1 VARIEGK
8 RPLEYIRPDVE
19 YRQRAWTYPGT
30 FLDRLQEETDRVA
43 EKTAFRP
50 EVLTGFVLTG
60 LQPMISRA
68 RIRKASGGCKI
79 PGDIIPC
86 QSVTLEFYTAD
97 VTYDEVRTLY
107 A

>member
-1 VARIEGK
+1 MVRVF
-8 RPLEYIRPDVE
+8 PS
-19 YRQRAWTYPGT
+19 T
-30 FLDRLQEETDRVA
+30 FLELLAQDTDRVA
-43 EKTAFRP
+43 KKTDFRP

-68 RIRKASGGCKI
+68 RIRKASGGCQI

>member
-1 VARIEGK
+1 MVSIEP
-8 RPLEYIRPDVE
+8 RLLEYIRPDVG
-19 YRQRAWTYPGT
+19 YRQMVRVFPST
-30 FLDRLQEETDRVA
+30 FLELLAQETDRVA
-43 EKTAFRP
+43 KKTAFRP